1 MHTCCRSVN
10 PRSFLSRL
18 LFRCSAAEWSHVFG
32 ALNIGKDEGAQKLV
46 RRIVHGLGA
55 GLDKEAFRE
64 LYWEG
69 TVAEKL
75 ETNWST
81 TLGMSVTLGDWQH
94 PGFDFTTPLHPDAS
108 INARFL
114 FGGTHG
120 SVKRLIE
127 WFLDEQIVPPFDGYP
142 LSVPSPERV
151 RIPARCR
158 CGCARSALAVH
169 VRVHVGILLYVS
181 MY

>member
-1 MHTCCRSVN
+1 MHTCCRSAYAC
-10 PRSFLSRL
+10 SALSRL
-18 LFRCSAAEWSHVFG
+18 LFRCSDAEWSHVFC
-32 ALNIGKDEGAQKLV
+32 ALNIGKDVGAQRLV
-46 RRIVHGLGA
+46 RRIVRGLGV
-55 GLDKEAFRE
+55 GLDKELLRE
-64 LYWEG
+64 LYWNG

-75 ETNWST
+75 ETNWT
-81 TLGMSVTLGDWQH
+81 TLGMSVKLGDWQQ
-94 PGFDFTTPLHPDAS
+94 PGFDFTTPLNPDAS
-108 INARFL
+108 FNARFL

-127 WFLDEQIVPPFDGYP
+127 WFLDEQLVPPFDGYP
-142 LSVPSPERV
+142 LYVPSPERV

-169 VRVHVGILLYVS
+169 VRVLVCTLLYVS